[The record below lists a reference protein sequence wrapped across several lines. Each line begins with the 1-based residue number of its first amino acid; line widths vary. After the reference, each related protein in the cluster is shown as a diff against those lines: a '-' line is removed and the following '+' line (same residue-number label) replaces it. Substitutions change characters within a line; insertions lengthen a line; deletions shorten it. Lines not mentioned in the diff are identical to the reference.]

1 MPNGGEAVTV
11 DSHQHF
17 WRYNDAEFGWI
28 ASDALRRDF
37 APADLAAT
45 IAAAGVDATI
55 AVEARQCVEETE
67 MLLAFAA
74 EHPFIAGVT
83 GWLPIAA
90 DDFSCCLD
98 SFGATK
104 NTKVAKRGGLVALR
118 HVVQDEPDDAF
129 ILRDDFNRGVSLIER
144 TNLAYEILVFQRQLA
159 NAIAF
164 ADRHPNLRFVLDHM
178 GKPEPTSDGRP
189 NAEWTR
195 LIREMAKRANVWCKV
210 SGLVTEVGRVDFR
223 PYLETVL
230 SAFGPER
237 VMWGSDWP
245 VCTADIAY
253 GEWLSACREVLPETC
268 FGGVAEKFYL
278 IDTTPNSKL

>member
-1 MPNGGEAVTV
+1 MIV

-17 WRYNDAEFGWI
+17 WRYTDAEFGWV

-37 APADLAAT
+37 SPADLAAT
-45 IAAAGVDATI
+45 IVAAGVDATI
-55 AVEARQCVEETE
+55 AVEARQYVEETE
-67 MLLAFAA
+67 MLLAFA
-74 EHPFIAGVT
+74 EKHPFIAGVT

-90 DDFSCCLD
+90 DDFSRCLD
-98 SFGATK
+98 GVLAAK
-104 NTKVAKRGGLVALR
+104 NAKDAKRGCLVALR

-159 NAIAF
+159 NAIVF
-164 ADRHPNLRFVLDHM
+164 ADRHPNLRLVLDHM
-178 GKPEPTSDGRP
+178 GKPERTADGRP
-189 NAEWTR
+189 NAEWVR
-195 LIREMAKRANVWCKV
+195 LIHEMAKRGNVWCKA
-210 SGLVTEVGRVDFR
+210 SGIVTEVGRVDFR
-223 PYLETVL
+223 PYLDAVL

-253 GEWLSACREVLPETC
+253 GEWLAACRDVLPETC
-268 FGGVAEKFYL
+268 FGRVAEKFYRL
-278 IDTTPNSKL
+278 GRGS

>member
-1 MPNGGEAVTV
+1 MTV

-17 WRYNDAEFGWI
+17 WRYTDDEFGWI
-28 ASDALRRDF
+28 SSDALRRDF
-37 APADLAAT
+37 APSDLAAE
-45 IAAAGVDATI
+45 IAAAGVDATV

-67 MLLAFAA
+67 LLLGFARGNG
-74 EHPFIAGVT
+74 FIAGVT

-90 DDFSCCLD
+90 DDFPAVLER
-98 SFGATK
+98 FAGEPK
-104 NTKVAKRGGLVALR
+104 LKALR

-129 ILRDDFNRGVSLIER
+129 ILRDDFNRGISAIGCTR
-144 TNLAYEILVFQRQLA
+144 LAYEILVFQRQLA
-159 NAIAF
+159 NAVAF
-164 ADRHPNLRFVLDHM
+164 ADRHPGMRLVLDHM
-178 GKPEPTSDGRP
+178 GKPERSDDGRP

-195 LIREMAKRANVWCKV
+195 LVREMARRGNVWCKA

-230 SAFGPER
+230 EAFGPDR

-253 GEWLSACREVLPETC
+253 GEWLAACREVLPGQC
-268 FGGVAEKFYL
+268 FGQVAAEFYGL
-278 IDTTPNSKL
+278 

>member
-1 MPNGGEAVTV
+1 MTV

-37 APADLAAT
+37 TPADLTAT

-90 DDFSCCLD
+90 DDFGRYLD
-98 SFGATK
+98 RFLAAK
-104 NTKVAKRGGLVALR
+104 DAKRGGLVALR

-129 ILRDDFNRGVSLIER
+129 ILRDDFNRGVKLIER
-144 TNLAYEILVFQRQLA
+144 TDLAYEILVFQRQLA

-164 ADRHPNLRFVLDHM
+164 ADRHPNLRLVLDHM
-178 GKPEPTSDGRP
+178 GKPERTEDGRL
-189 NAEWTR
+189 NAEWVR
-195 LIREMAKRANVWCKV
+195 LIREMAKRGNVWCKA
-210 SGLVTEVGRVDFR
+210 SGLVTEVGHIDFR
-223 PYLETVL
+223 PYLEIIL

-253 GEWLSACREVLPETC
+253 GEWLASCREVLPETC
-268 FGGVAEKFYL
+268 LGSVAEKFY
-278 IDTTPNSKL
+278 KL

>member
-1 MPNGGEAVTV
+1 MTI

-28 ASDALRRDF
+28 SSDALRRDF
-37 APADLAAT
+37 APADLDAT
-45 IAAAGVDATI
+45 IAAVGVDATI

-67 MLLAFAA
+67 RLLAFAA

-90 DDFSCCLD
+90 DDFSGHLARFAAE
-98 SFGATK
+98 SK
-104 NTKVAKRGGLVALR
+104 LKALR

-129 ILRDDFNRGVSLIER
+129 ILRDDFNRGVKLIER

-159 NAIAF
+159 NAIRF
-164 ADRHPNLRFVLDHM
+164 AERHPGMRLVLDHM
-178 GKPEPTSDGRP
+178 GKPERTVDGRP
-189 NAEWTR
+189 NVEWTR
-195 LIREMAKRANVWCKV
+195 LIREMSKRENVWCKV

-223 PYLETVL
+223 PYLDTVF

-245 VCTADIAY
+245 VCTVDIAY
-253 GEWLSACREVLPETC
+253 GEWLAACREVLPETC
-268 FGGVAEKFYL
+268 FGSVAEKFYRL
-278 IDTTPNSKL
+278 

>member
-1 MPNGGEAVTV
+1 VTI

-28 ASDALRRDF
+28 SSDALRRDF
-37 APADLAAT
+37 APSDLATA

-83 GWLPIAA
+83 GWLPIVA
-90 DDFSCCLD
+90 DDFSRYLD
-98 SFGATK
+98 RFLATK
-104 NTKVAKRGGLVALR
+104 HTKDTKRGGLVALR

-129 ILRDDFNRGVSLIER
+129 ILRDDFNRGVKLVER
-144 TNLAYEILVFQRQLA
+144 TDLAYEILVFQRQLA
-159 NAIAF
+159 NATRF
-164 ADRHPNLRFVLDHM
+164 ADRHPDLRLVLDHM
-178 GKPEPTSDGRP
+178 GKPERTADGRP

-195 LIREMAKRANVWCKV
+195 LIREMARRENVWCKA

-223 PYLETVL
+223 PYFDAIL

-245 VCTADIAY
+245 VSTADIAY
-253 GEWLSACREVLPETC
+253 GEWLAACREVLPEQC
-268 FGGVAEKFYL
+268 FGSVAGKFYGL
-278 IDTTPNSKL
+278 

>member
-1 MPNGGEAVTV
+1 MTV

-37 APADLAAT
+37 TPADLATT

-90 DDFSCCLD
+90 DDFSVHLER
-98 SFGATK
+98 FAAEPK
-104 NTKVAKRGGLVALR
+104 LKALR

-129 ILRDDFNRGVSLIER
+129 ILRDDFNRGVKLIER
-144 TNLAYEILVFQRQLA
+144 TDLAYEILVFQRQLA
-159 NAIAF
+159 NAIVF

-178 GKPEPTSDGRP
+178 GKPERTEDGCP
-189 NAEWTR
+189 NVEWTR
-195 LIREMAKRANVWCKV
+195 LIREMAKRENVWCKA

-268 FGGVAEKFYL
+268 FGSVAEKFYR
-278 IDTTPNSKL
+278 IAPIPNFKLQTSNFKL

>member
-1 MPNGGEAVTV
+1 MTV

-37 APADLAAT
+37 TPADLATT

-90 DDFSCCLD
+90 DDFSVHLER
-98 SFGATK
+98 FAAEPK
-104 NTKVAKRGGLVALR
+104 LKALR

-129 ILRDDFNRGVSLIER
+129 ILRDDFNRGVKLIER
-144 TNLAYEILVFQRQLA
+144 TDLAYEILVFQRQLA

-164 ADRHPNLRFVLDHM
+164 ADRHPNLRLVLDHM
-178 GKPEPTSDGRP
+178 GKPERTEDGCP
-189 NAEWTR
+189 NVEWTR
-195 LIREMAKRANVWCKV
+195 LIREMAKRENVWCKA

-268 FGGVAEKFYL
+268 FGSVAEKFYR
-278 IDTTPNSKL
+278 IAPIPNFKL